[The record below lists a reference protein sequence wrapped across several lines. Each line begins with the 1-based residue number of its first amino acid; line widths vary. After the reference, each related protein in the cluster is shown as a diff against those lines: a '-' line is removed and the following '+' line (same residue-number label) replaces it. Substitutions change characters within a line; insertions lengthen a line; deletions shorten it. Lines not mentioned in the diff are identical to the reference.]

1 MTSLVENISFSTI
14 AAASKLPVSKQD
26 DLISF
31 AKTVLE
37 NLLQLV
43 YSAKE
48 SGGNPKIKNAH
59 NEVDKAREMLKETIA
74 EVQEEINVSP
84 ASTANNLINIV
95 EQSVNGLTNT
105 G

>member
-1 MTSLVENISFSTI
+1 MISY
-14 AAASKLPVSKQD
+14 
-26 DLISF
+26 

-48 SGGNPKIKNAH
+48 SGGNPKIKTAH
-59 NEVDKAREMLKETIA
+59 SEVDKACTMLRETIV
-74 EVQEEINVSP
+74 EFQEEINVSP
-84 ASTANNLINIV
+84 ASTANNLINVV

-105 G
+105 GKSLFD